1 MPPASPSTA
10 SLSKGHLIAVGLAL
24 LFLALSP
31 GGREYIWKQIP
42 MPQWFPAVGTREG
55 KAEITST
62 ASNLKHYREDLAAFN
77 QWITSDETPA
87 ASIRIQRQDNVAAA
101 PIIRPG
107 KEPVMWVPI
116 AGTVSADDG
125 TWKALWNGKEW
136 SPGDLIMPEPVRV
149 GYRLLSVSRKC
160 IWFAAYR
167 DETQPP
173 AENWVGAWPDIES
186 IPVPLDLGATPDR
199 VELRKEEYFRP
210 QDALEL
216 PTGSRYVVQK
226 IWPNAVHLQH
236 LVPGGQ
242 ATDLLCVVLPVPG

>member
-10 SLSKGHLIAVGLAL
+10 SLSKGHLIAVGVAL
-24 LFLALSP
+24 LFLMFSP
-31 GGREYIWKQIP
+31 GGQEYLWKRIPIPQFITGEREEK
-42 MPQWFPAVGTREG
+42 AV
-55 KAEITST
+55 ITQPL
-62 ASNLKHYREDLAAFN
+62 NLQHYREDLAAFN
-77 QWITSDETPA
+77 QWITSEQTPA
-87 ASIRIQRQDNVAAA
+87 ASIRIQRQESVATA

-125 TWKALWNGKEW
+125 TWKALWNGKAW
-136 SPGDLIMPEPVRV
+136 SPGDLIPPDPVRV